1 MAIISRQ
8 PTYGYE
14 IARQLQSPASAR
26 SQGTIY
32 HCCSGWKNGLANAEY
47 RASEVGPKR
56 KYYALTAKGRE
67 ELASFLASYRELTSA
82 VDRLMDEMKGES
94 T

>member
-1 MAIISRQ
+1 M
-8 PTYGYE
+8 YK
-14 IARQLQSPASAR
+14 RQLLLR
-26 SQGTIY
+26 LE
-32 HCCSGWKNGLANAEY
+32 KNGLANAEY

-56 KYYALTAKGRE
+56 KYYMLTAKGQQ

-82 VDRLMDEMKGES
+82 VDRLKDEMKGES